1 MGGIVP
7 PTERRRNGDSYER
20 TDDCIKCNGRNAR
33 RSSGTGKGLYDS
45 KANDRGMVRATFQNP
60 SMEEAAVKMTLTG
73 LNPGAVFEISIGRQ
87 VQSLQFKKANSAG
100 ILETKWIIP
109 ENSVLQVCEVKS
121 RKTDR

>member
-1 MGGIVP
+1 MKEQTIVLNVMEGMP
-7 PTERRRNGDSYER
+7 GEVLER
-20 TDDCIKCNGRNAR
+20 AR
-33 RSSGTGKGLYDS
+33 DYTIRKD
-45 KANDRGMVRATFQNP
+45 DRGMVRATFQNP

-121 RKTDR
+121 RKTDRSIKMQELKQL